1 MGEIG
6 IPRREFLYVLQFW
19 EVRRIMRGYQRRYRD
34 MWSAARW
41 QTYYIMSAQ
50 IGGKGM
56 REAGLR
62 KPTDLLPLPWDTNE
76 KPDLPSEEEIAQ
88 IQEEMKMIG
97 NPWKK

>member
-1 MGEIG
+1 
-6 IPRREFLYVLQFW
+6 
-19 EVRRIMRGYQRRYRD
+19 
-34 MWSAARW
+34 
-41 QTYYIMSAQ
+41 
-50 IGGKGM
+50 M

-76 KPDLPSEEEIAQ
+76 KTDLPSEEEIKQ